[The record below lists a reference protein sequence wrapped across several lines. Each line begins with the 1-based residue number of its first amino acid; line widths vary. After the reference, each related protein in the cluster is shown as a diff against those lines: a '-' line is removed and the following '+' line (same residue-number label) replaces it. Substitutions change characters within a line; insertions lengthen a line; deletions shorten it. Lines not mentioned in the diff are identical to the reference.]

1 MFGAHLGIFPFFLFS
16 LQLEHIQ
23 PWVIVIVTHQ
33 QVGVII
39 LPLKVP
45 DCYSVI
51 YFKAHNSVTAMHY
64 SVNTVKLIKKLV
76 RIQ

>member
-1 MFGAHLGIFPFFLFS
+1 MFGAHRGIFPFFLFS
-16 LQLEHIQ
+16 LQLEHVQ
-23 PWVIVIVTHQ
+23 PWVIIIVTHE
-33 QVGVII
+33 QVGIII

-51 YFKAHNSVTAMHY
+51 YFKAYNSVTAMHY